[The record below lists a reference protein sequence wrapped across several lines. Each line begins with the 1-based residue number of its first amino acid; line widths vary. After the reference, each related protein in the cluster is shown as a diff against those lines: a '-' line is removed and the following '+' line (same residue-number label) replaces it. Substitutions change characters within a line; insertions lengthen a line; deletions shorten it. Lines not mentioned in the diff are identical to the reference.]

1 MGKTA
6 EHCQKEQKSEKYFMS
21 DLNPSERILCALDTT
36 DPHAAF
42 GLAGKLRKYV
52 GGIKLGLE
60 FFGACGPSGFAHVA
74 KSGIPI
80 FLDLKLHDIP
90 NTVAKA
96 IHALM
101 PLKPSIMT
109 IHTSGGPAMMHAA
122 AEAATKA
129 AYDVGC
135 ARSLLVGV
143 TILTS
148 LDEDDL
154 TAVGLSTPLK
164 SQVVRMAKLAQKN
177 GLDGVVCSPFEI
189 TAIREACGPDFK
201 LVVPGIRPKGSSV
214 GDQKRIMTPKEAV
227 TKGADYI
234 VIGRPIT
241 QADDPK
247 KAAQDIAE
255 DLNII

>member
-1 MGKTA
+1 M
-6 EHCQKEQKSEKYFMS
+6 SELS
-21 DLNPSERILCALDTT
+21 PSERILCALDTT
-36 DPHAAF
+36 DPHWAY

-52 GGIKLGLE
+52 GGVKLGLE

-74 KSGIPI
+74 KSGVPI

-109 IHTSGGPAMMHAA
+109 IHTGGGPAMMRAA

-129 AYDVGC
+129 AYDMGC
-135 ARSLLVGV
+135 ARPILVGV

-154 TAVGLSTPLK
+154 QAIGLSTPLK
-164 SQVVRMAKLAQKN
+164 SQVVRMAKLAQKS
-177 GLDGVVCSPFEI
+177 GLDGVVCSPLEI
-189 TAIREACGPDFK
+189 TAIREACGPDFE
-201 LVVPGIRPKGSSV
+201 LVVPGIRPTGSAV
-214 GDQKRIMTPKEAV
+214 GDQKRVMTPAEAIS
-227 TKGADYI
+227 KGADYI

-241 QADDPK
+241 QSDDPK
-247 KAAQDIAE
+247 KAAQDIAA
-255 DLNII
+255 DINIT